1 MRVPRRGL
9 GWLVEAVELA
19 VEAVVDPGDEAE
31 AEAEEDLVAVAP
43 GARISRIFAQFE
55 THFKQTFVS

>member
-1 MRVPRRGL
+1 M
-9 GWLVEAVELA
+9 EAVELA
-19 VEAVVDPGDEAE
+19 VEVGEDPGDEAE